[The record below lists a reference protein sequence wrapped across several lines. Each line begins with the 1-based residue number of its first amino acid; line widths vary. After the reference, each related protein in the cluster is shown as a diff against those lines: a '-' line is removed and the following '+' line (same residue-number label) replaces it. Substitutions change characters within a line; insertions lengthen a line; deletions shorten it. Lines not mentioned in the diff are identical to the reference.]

1 MKKPRSSTSMF
12 DHLLTG
18 LKLRQA
24 PANVRAAFR
33 RWAFSRHLP
42 DHLRFR
48 LSADELAIVDMHPQ
62 FQAYV
67 DSEMTAY
74 IHDNETIRVCVAL
87 AWQQQDEGTAAG
99 FDIPW
104 FLRLSQSELVVRRE
118 EYERSRPAI
127 DNLITEKTVHLRAK
141 LPANAIH
148 LTTANEDN
156 SK

>member
-87 AWQQQDEGTAAG
+87 AWQQENEGTAAG

-104 FLRLSQSELVVRRE
+104 FLRLSADELAANRE
-118 EYERSRPAI
+118 RYERTRPNI
-127 DNLITEKTVHLRAK
+127 DNLYTEKTIHSRVKTTTDVRM
-141 LPANAIH
+141 LPAS
-148 LTTANEDN
+148 NEDEL
-156 SK
+156 

>member
-33 RWAFSRHLP
+33 RWAFARHLP
-42 DHLRFR
+42 RHLCFE
-48 LSADELAIVDMHPQ
+48 LSPDELKIVDTYPQ

-67 DSEMTAY
+67 DGEIAAY
-74 IHDNETIRVCVAL
+74 ICDNETIRVCVSL
-87 AWQQQDEGTAAG
+87 AWQQENKGTAAT

-104 FLRLSQSELVVRRE
+104 FLRLSADELVARRE
-118 EYERSRPAI
+118 EYERSRPSI

-148 LTTANEDN
+148 LTTANEDHN
-156 SK
+156 E